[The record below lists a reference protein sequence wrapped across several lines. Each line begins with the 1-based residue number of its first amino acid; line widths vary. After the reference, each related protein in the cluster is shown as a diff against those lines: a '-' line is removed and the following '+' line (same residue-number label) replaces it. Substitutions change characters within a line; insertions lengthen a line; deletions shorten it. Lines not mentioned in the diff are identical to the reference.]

1 MGEEN
6 GNDKIEQMCF
16 ALSNLYQY
24 ISIDDGQM
32 ATLQEEMNH
41 VDLYLQFM
49 KFRYEEGLQYEIHFD
64 NELSEIPVTRLVFQP
79 VIENCFSHG
88 FKSIVQPF
96 RLQAVCEKTESGWFF
111 SVDDNGTGFGMESQ
125 KRIQEKIAQIDEIYS
140 NELEYK
146 EFHADNMALVSVY
159 ARLKY
164 QYGSRLYFEIGNDS
178 YLGGARVLLEVND
191 KKVVL

>member
-1 MGEEN
+1 
-6 GNDKIEQMCF
+6 
-16 ALSNLYQY
+16 
-24 ISIDDGQM
+24 
-32 ATLQEEMNH
+32 
-41 VDLYLQFM
+41 
-49 KFRYEEGLQYEIHFD
+49 
-64 NELSEIPVTRLVFQP
+64 
-79 VIENCFSHG
+79 
-88 FKSIVQPF
+88 
-96 RLQAVCEKTESGWFF
+96 
-111 SVDDNGTGFGMESQ
+111 MESQ